1 MLKRERSTTYR
12 LDPEVKRTGTE
23 AKVEQKR
30 ITVPQIRAM
39 KAHQRI
45 GMLTAYDY
53 PSAKV
58 ADGAGADILLVGDSL
73 AMVVLGYPDT
83 LSVTVDDML
92 HHTRAVARGTSRA
105 LVVGDMPYLSYH
117 ISLEESVRNA
127 GEFIRAGAHAVKIE
141 GGKPQ
146 RIKTIEAILAA
157 EIPVMGH
164 IGLTPQSVNAL
175 GGFKL
180 QGKNSDDA
188 KRLLDEAVALDKVG
202 CFSIVLECVPAEL
215 AAMITDRVQAPTI
228 GIGAGPN
235 CDGQVLVL
243 HDLLGMYD
251 GHTPKFVRKYA
262 NIRESMQNA
271 VAQYLDDVRNL
282 RFPNAGSESFHMSST
297 DDLKRLY
304 GEADAVPLPKVN

>member
-1 MLKRERSTTYR
+1 M
-12 LDPEVKRTGTE
+12 P
-23 AKVEQKR
+23 EQKR
-30 ITVPQIRAM
+30 VTAPVVKAM
-39 KAHQRI
+39 KRVQRV

-58 ADGAGADILLVGDSL
+58 VDAAGADIILVGDSL
-73 AMVVLGYPDT
+73 GMVVLGYPDT
-83 LSVTVDDML
+83 LSVTVEDMI
-92 HHTRAVARGTSRA
+92 HHTRAVVRGTSRA

-117 ISLEESVRNA
+117 VSLEESVRNA
-127 GEFIRAGAHAVKIE
+127 GQFIRAGAHAVKIE

-146 RIKTIEAILAA
+146 RIKTIEAILGA

-180 QGKNSDDA
+180 QGKNAEDA
-188 KRLLDEAVALDKVG
+188 RRLLDEAVALDQVG

-215 AAMITDRVQAPTI
+215 AALITDRVSVPTI
-228 GIGAGPN
+228 GIGAGPS

-243 HDLLGMYD
+243 HDLLGLYD
-251 GHTPKFVRKYA
+251 GHTPKFVRQYA
-262 NIRESMQNA
+262 NIRESMQSA
-271 VAQYLDDVRNL
+271 IERYLDDVRTG
-282 RFPNAGSESFHMSST
+282 RFPNAGSESFHMSGV

-304 GEADAVPLPKVN
+304 GDSAVVPMPKVN